1 MHAIYKIGND
11 IYQLNCFRSAVT
23 VTYFTQASFGAKL
36 NIKSVQIN
44 EPPLRLEEICSICD
58 DLDGDLE
65 AAYFVFKNRLFC
77 VQRLHDLCL
86 FLFEEFDFFN
96 REVRNFISIF

>member
-36 NIKSVQIN
+36 NIKSVKIN
-44 EPPLRLEEICSICD
+44 EPPLPVEETCSICD
-58 DLDGDLE
+58 DLDGDG
-65 AAYFVFKNRLFC
+65 FVYMKFLSLGWG
-77 VQRLHDLCL
+77 QRKG
-86 FLFEEFDFFN
+86 
-96 REVRNFISIF
+96 

>member
-1 MHAIYKIGND
+1 MRYYKIGND

-36 NIKSVQIN
+36 NIKSVKIN
-44 EPPLRLEEICSICD
+44 EPPLRLEETCSICD